1 MFDRKDI
8 VNLKKDIEIV
18 VNLLDNELTLHTRWG
33 VFSPRSIDEGT
44 LLLMKHIE
52 VDVNDVCLD
61 LGCGYGPIGLALAK
75 HCTKGEVHMVD
86 KDFVAVEL
94 ANNNAKLN
102 NLSNAKA
109 YFSDAFLQIPNEVK
123 FDQVISNLPAKVGRE
138 QLSIILYDALDALKP
153 GGKITV
159 VTINGLKDFIKNNF
173 KSVFGNYK
181 KLNDNQTPETRN
193 LLGFDSRI
201 GLVKGVDIGYMRT
214 YQISSNADGSDDKID
229 THWFDMKFQ
238 FLNKDNLLN
247 TPTISLGWGYGD
259 VINFSQGDSIFWVNS
274 VYVSSGY
281 ETNQLRLFGNFKLEQ
296 WDWEIRWIP
305 DWLIKENFADLLK
318 VPSIGLEYKLT
329 DNYFPVIE
337 FGRYYTDDFQDGMNI
352 ISIGVNYYN

>member
-44 LLLMKHIE
+44 IMLMKHIE
-52 VDVNDVCLD
+52 VGVSDVCLD

-94 ANNNAKLN
+94 ANNNANLN

-109 YFSDAFLQIPNEVK
+109 YFSDAFLQVPNEVK

-138 QLSIILYDALDALKP
+138 QLSIILYDALDVLKP

-159 VTINGLKDFIKNNF
+159 VTINGLKNFIKNNL

-181 KLNDNQTPETRN
+181 KLKQ
-193 LLGFDSRI
+193 GQKYI
-201 GLVKGVDIGYMRT
+201 V
-214 YQISSNADGSDDKID
+214 
-229 THWFDMKFQ
+229 
-238 FLNKDNLLN
+238 
-247 TPTISLGWGYGD
+247 
-259 VINFSQGDSIFWVNS
+259 SQA
-274 VYVSSGY
+274 
-281 ETNQLRLFGNFKLEQ
+281 
-296 WDWEIRWIP
+296 
-305 DWLIKENFADLLK
+305 IK
-318 VPSIGLEYKLT
+318 
-329 DNYFPVIE
+329 
-337 FGRYYTDDFQDGMNI
+337 Q
-352 ISIGVNYYN
+352 